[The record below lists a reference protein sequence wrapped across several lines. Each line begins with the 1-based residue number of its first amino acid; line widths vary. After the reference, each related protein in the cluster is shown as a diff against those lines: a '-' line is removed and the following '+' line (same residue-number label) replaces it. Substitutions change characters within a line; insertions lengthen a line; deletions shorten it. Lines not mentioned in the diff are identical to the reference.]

1 MAPADLPPPIRS
13 TASRE
18 AVYPL
23 ARGDLA
29 EVAPLLSKVAYHLK
43 QRGFLDPVK
52 RGRDGR
58 GLSSALLKFHEA
70 EEGAGVG
77 KGEGDFLEAAVT
89 VNR

>member
-1 MAPADLPPPIRS
+1 MDWCSLS
-13 TASRE
+13 
-18 AVYPL
+18 
-23 ARGDLA
+23 RGDLA

-43 QRGFLDPVK
+43 QRVFLDPVK

-77 KGEGDFLEAAVT
+77 KGQGDFLEAAVA
-89 VNR
+89 VDEFWDK